1 MLVITGSIH
10 GEEICHYTVSI
21 WSIPIVDITM
31 TRSDTDE
38 DNIRELEFRTKTTLI
53 LSLFFPVDNQYKT
66 IYDVSTFQMLQYEKK
81 VDQKNVSQT
90 LNISWEEKDSLY
102 HSDKT
107 KYKRTP
113 DFHNIFSLMMR
124 GRNSD
129 WESIDTKWWN
139 VDQEGFPY
147 RVRYLWIDSVSVDI
161 NGKSIL
167 ADHYRIDL
175 VPAEEEPTQL
185 VDITDVFT
193 WGIALEECIRQIWIE
208 KSGERR
214 ILRGEVKV
222 KGITLIAEIKN
233 D

>member
-38 DNIRELEFRTKTTLI
+38 ENIRELEFGTKTTPL

-66 IYDVSTFQMLQYEKK
+66 AYDVSTFQMFRYEKK

>member
-21 WSIPIVDITM
+21 WSIPIVEITM

-38 DNIRELEFRTKTTLI
+38 DNIRELEFRTKTILI

-66 IYDVSTFQMLQYEKK
+66 IYDISTFQMLQYEKK